1 MKTFSTPSLSLSVS
15 IIVSFLTN
23 SNNDTKISRKADIT
37 NSVRDLKSP
46 ILINKSELDIS
57 KNFET

>member
-15 IIVSFLTN
+15 IIVLFLTN